1 MAIFFFI
8 IPKNSWTPRAAL
20 AARGL
25 RHAAVLLLAVT
36 VLAMPLASA
45 CEAAT
50 IGSAVQRLADAA
62 VAESSLLLGL
72 LGLFVALGLVLA
84 IDRRRRL
91 RTPRSNT

>member
-8 IPKNSWTPRAAL
+8 IPKNSWTRRATL
-20 AARGL
+20 AVRGL
-25 RHAAVLLLAVT
+25 RHAAVLVLAVT
-36 VLAMPLASA
+36 ALAMPLAST

-91 RTPRSNT
+91 RTPRSST